1 MRIQMSNLKRVL
13 VCIAVGLIAVIIGT
27 YAFMPREKR
36 LNKIEINFPSQHL
49 SSIDLQAFL
58 AGDFKLVRD
67 TRRLPS
73 SVLQAYTERGGSRL
87 AMANPGTRFEA
98 TDYISDSS
106 VPRKRLIFAAFT
118 QDKCIVS
125 YEQGGYALTF
135 NIALFRLSSAHA
147 EPVWKG
153 FCSATDLENLRSE
166 VAKGRCKTDGE

>member
-1 MRIQMSNLKRVL
+1 MSKTRKVL
-13 VCIAVGLIAVIIGT
+13 GFAILGLLIAVIVGT
-27 YAFMPREKR
+27 YVSIPHGKR
-36 LNKIEINFPSQHL
+36 LNEIEINFPSQHL
-49 SSIDLQAFL
+49 SSVDLQGFL
-58 AGDFKLVRD
+58 AGNFTIVRNV
-67 TRRLPS
+67 RQLPDP
-73 SVLQAYTERGGSRL
+73 VLQAYTERGGSRL
-87 AMANPGTRFEA
+87 VMANPGKRFEA

>member
-1 MRIQMSNLKRVL
+1 MHCSRSHSGDHRDIRIHAPRKALKRDRDQFS
-13 VCIAVGLIAVIIGT
+13 ISTFIQH
-27 YAFMPREKR
+27 R
-36 LNKIEINFPSQHL
+36 LASFS
-49 SSIDLQAFL
+49 
-58 AGDFKLVRD
+58 GGGFKLVRD